1 MKKLT
6 AGFCAIALAAVP
18 TAQAMAAPSIG
29 TSGPKDPVVEEGT
42 LVLEDGAK
50 LVIKEVT
57 PDLYED
63 NQVAD
68 VVTNFNDEDKLTSV
82 QEVSNSLQ
90 LQVSDVEADAPEL
103 AEGETIV
110 VKDQG
115 RVEYENKDVETSVK
129 AFNEKF
135 HTFEIH
141 VDKDGNKT
149 YVSTTKSLD
158 EFVQELKEALANSDA
173 EDETEAETEAG
184 TEEASEGETEVES
197 ETETEADTEAESVSE
212 AESASEE
219 VSENESESEVESESE
234 TDAEAEDA
242 EEPVLVVTN
251 KGTEIDLNDY
261 KAMFAMADM
270 LVDDSKELQIKET
283 GEFKLTMTI
292 DALKDSNVED
302 LVFVVTNPDDGTVS
316 YVEPDE
322 FDAET
327 GTITGTFDHVG
338 PFTIGTKGEFENEP
352 QVTNKD
358 NVILPQQYEALTSFV
373 DLAIEDVDAIS
384 YDMDG
389 NVQVKFTC
397 ELTVGMDQEDIA
409 LMTIDQETKEM
420 KYLELDK
427 FDEKTGEIVVTFENL
442 GPFVVMTKVIPDEDI
457 TVIDDEEEETSEEAT
472 EETTEAATEEA
483 TEEATSEEATSAAN

>member
-42 LVLEDGAK
+42 LDLKGGAK

-57 PDLYED
+57 PDMYE
-63 NQVAD
+63 NNEVAD
-68 VVTNFNDEDKLTSV
+68 VVKNFNDEEKLTSV
-82 QEVSNSLQ
+82 VEVNNSVQ
-90 LQVSDVEADAPEL
+90 LKLSDVQAEASDL

-115 RVEYENKDVETSVK
+115 RVEYENKDVETAVK

-135 HTFEIH
+135 STFEIH
-141 VDKDGNKT
+141 VSKDGEEKT
-149 YVSTTKSLD
+149 YVSTAKSLAD
-158 EFVQELKEALANSDA
+158 FVKDLKEALADA
-173 EDETEAETEAG
+173 GVEAETEA
-184 TEEASEGETEVES
+184 ESES
-197 ETETEADTEAESVSE
+197 ETETEAVSE
-212 AESASEE
+212 AES
-219 VSENESESEVESESE
+219 ESE
-234 TDAEAEDA
+234 TEAVSEAETDAEDA
-242 EEPVLVVTN
+242 EEETAVTN
-251 KGTEIDLNDY
+251 KGTEINLNDY

-270 LVDDSKELQIKET
+270 LVDDSKALQIKET

-292 DALKDSNVED
+292 DALKDMNAED
-302 LVFVVTNPDDGTVS
+302 LLFVTTNPDDGTIS
-316 YVEPDE
+316 FIEPDE

-327 GTITGTFDHVG
+327 GTITGTFNHVG
-338 PFTIGTKGEFENEP
+338 PFTIATKGEFEVQP

-373 DLAIEDVDAIS
+373 DLAIEDLDAIS

-389 NVQVKFTC
+389 HVQVKFTC
-397 ELTVGMDQEDIA
+397 ELAVDMDAEDIV
-409 LMTIDQETKEM
+409 LMTVDQETKEM

-427 FDEKTGEIVVTFENL
+427 FDEKTGEITVTFENL
-442 GPFVVMTKVIPDEDI
+442 GPFVVMTKFIPDEDI
-457 TVIDDEEEETSEEAT
+457 TVVDEEEETSEEAT
-472 EETTEAATEEA
+472 EAETSEAATEEA
-483 TEEATSEEATSAAN
+483 TEEETSAAAKESK

>member
-42 LVLEDGAK
+42 LDLKDGAK

-63 NQVAD
+63 NEVAD
-68 VVTNFNDEDKLTSV
+68 VVKNFNDEEKLTSV
-82 QEVSNSLQ
+82 LEVNNSVQ
-90 LQVSDVEADAPEL
+90 LKISGVQADAPDL

-115 RVEYENKDVETSVK
+115 RVEYENKDVETAVK

-135 HTFEIH
+135 GTFEIH
-141 VDKDGNKT
+141 ISKDGEEKT
-149 YVSTTKSLD
+149 YVSTAKSLAD
-158 EFVQELKEALANSDA
+158 FVKDLKEALADA
-173 EDETEAETEAG
+173 GVEAETE
-184 TEEASEGETEVES
+184 S
-197 ETETEADTEAESVSE
+197 
-212 AESASEE
+212 
-219 VSENESESEVESESE
+219 ESESEVETETETETEAVSEAESE
-234 TDAEAEDA
+234 EAESEPETDAEDA
-242 EEPVLVVTN
+242 EEETAVTN
-251 KGTEIDLNDY
+251 KGTKINLNDY

-270 LVDDSKELQIKET
+270 LIDDSKALQIKET

-292 DALKDSNVED
+292 DALKDMNAED
-302 LVFVVTNPDDGTVS
+302 LLFVTTNPDDGTIS
-316 YVEPDE
+316 FIEPDE

-327 GTITGTFDHVG
+327 GTITGTFNHVG
-338 PFTIGTKGEFENEP
+338 PFTIATKGEFEVQP

-373 DLAIEDVDAIS
+373 DLAIEDLDAIS

-389 NVQVKFTC
+389 HVQVKFTC
-397 ELTVGMDQEDIA
+397 ELTVGMDEEDIA

-427 FDEKTGEIVVTFENL
+427 FDEKTGEITVTFENL

-457 TVIDDEEEETSEEAT
+457 TVVDEEEETSEEAT
-472 EETTEAATEEA
+472 EAETSEAATEEA
-483 TEEATSEEATSAAN
+483 TEEETSAAAKESK